1 MKNKSKNQ
9 TEKNNFKTSFSVA
22 EECYAD
28 GSPELLKH
36 IKQRETQGFDDT
48 ETWLLDKTLALFLLP
63 RLKRYII
70 VNNGFPGGETEIS
83 FNEKLNFIV
92 NAFQDYYNDDTDK
105 QSLEIE
111 KERLHNAKKAVNILS
126 ELWFDLWW

>member
-1 MKNKSKNQ
+1 MKNKNQ
-9 TEKNNFKTSFSVA
+9 IEKNKLKTSFSVA

-28 GSPELLKH
+28 GSPELQKH

-63 RLKRYII
+63 RLKRYIQ

-92 NAFQDYYNDDTDK
+92 KAFEDYYNDDTDK

-111 KERLHNAKKAVNILS
+111 KERLLNAKKAVNILS